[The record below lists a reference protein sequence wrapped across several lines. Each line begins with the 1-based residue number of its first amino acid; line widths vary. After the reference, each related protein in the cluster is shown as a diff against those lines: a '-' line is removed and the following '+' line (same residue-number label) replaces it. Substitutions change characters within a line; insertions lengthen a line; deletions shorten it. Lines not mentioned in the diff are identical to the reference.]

1 MTDND
6 FSKALEQCQK
16 NDNCIGCPLE
26 HLDYASECVIEIFK
40 YCSEAIKRKDEQIE
54 GLTTNNDLLTK
65 EVCFLKIACDR
76 KEEEFFLIREVLK
89 KLEEKLEKAKAEA
102 VKEFAERFENELTKI
117 EEFYIEEEYE
127 NFISANKVIALLDN
141 LVKEMVGETDV

>member
-54 GLTTNNDLLTK
+54 ALIAGQETLQKYIAEKDA
-65 EVCFLKIACDR
+65 KI
-76 KEEEFFLIREVLK
+76 K
-89 KLEEKLEKAKAEA
+89 KLKNVVSQDKIEA
-102 VKEFAERFENELTKI
+102 VKEFANSFKETFFLNGFTWSISLYEFECFL
-117 EEFYIEEEYE
+117 
-127 NFISANKVIALLDN
+127 
-141 LVKEMVGETDV
+141 KETVGEG